1 MTLNGWLQIALMLAL
16 VVATARPLG
25 LYMAAVFEGKQTFLD
40 PVLRPVERGFY
51 GLAGVDEKREQSALS
66 YAAALLMFNLA
77 GFILLYAILR
87 LQHLL
92 PWNPQGFGP
101 MSEHLAFNTAA
112 SFVSNTNWQ
121 SYGGETTLSYFSQM
135 VGLTT
140 QNFVSAATGIAIVV
154 PLARAFARSKVTTVG
169 NFWVDLTRTTLYVL
183 LPLSIVTALVFVV
196 LGMPQNLSAYID
208 ATTLEGGKQTLAQ
221 GPVASQIAIKQLG
234 TNGGG
239 FFNVNSAHPYENPNI
254 WTNTISV
261 WAILCLS
268 LGLAVTFGRM
278 IGKEREGWALLGV
291 MMLFMVVGCSVAYWA
306 EAAGN
311 PLMQAMG
318 VTGGNM
324 EGKEVRF
331 GVAQSATWATFT
343 TGASNGSVNSMHN
356 SYMPLG
362 GLVPLALIQIG
373 EIVPGGVG
381 SGLYG
386 IVVFAILAMFVA
398 GLMVGRTP
406 EYLGKKLEAKDVK
419 MAMLAVLIMPIFIL
433 GILCDLGGAAG
444 RTRGPRQPRRTRL
457 YRDPLC
463 LLVSGWQQRLGLR
476 RPHGQCALVRHDDGH
491 HHAGMPLR
499 HHRAGHGDHRLARR
513 EAEACGLRR
522 HLPDQWSAVR
532 RSPYRRARD
541 LERSRILPRPRS
553 RTDRRAL
560 PDACRQNVLSN
571 SLLGKPQPW
580 FANAINPQRST
591 RRFFRGPRRMP
602 SASSIRAR
610 SSRTPSCSSRR
621 LCRRSSRSFF
631 SGIW

>member
-1 MTLNGWLQIALMLAL
+1 MTLNGWLQIALMLGL

-25 LYMAAVFEGKQTFLD
+25 LYMAAVFEGKPTFLD
-40 PVLRPVERGFY
+40 PALRPVERGFY
-51 GLAGVDEKREQSALS
+51 SLAGVDEKREQSWLA
-66 YAAALLMFNLA
+66 YVAALLMFNLA

-101 MSEHLAFNTAA
+101 MSEHLAFNTAV

-154 PLARAFARSKVTTVG
+154 PLARAFSRSKATTVG

-183 LPLSIVTALVFVV
+183 LPLSVVTALVFVV
-196 LGMPQNLSAYID
+196 LGMPQNLSAYVD

-239 FFNVNSAHPYENPNI
+239 FFNVNSSHPYENPNI

-278 IGKEREGWALLGV
+278 IGREREGWALLAV

-311 PLMQAMG
+311 PLMHAMG

-373 EIVPGGVG
+373 EVVPGGVG

-433 GILCDLGGAAG
+433 GFTAVSAVLPVALAGLANLGARGYTEILYAFSSAAG
-444 RTRGPRQPRRTRL
+444 NNGSAFAGLTANAPWYDTTMGIAMLACRFGIIVPVMAIIGSLAAKPRLATSAGTFPTDGPL
-457 YRDPLC
+457 FVG
-463 LLVSGWQQRLGLR
+463 LLVGVIVILSGLEFFPALALGPIVEHFQML
-476 RPHGQCALVRHDDGH
+476 
-491 HHAGMPLR
+491 AGK
-499 HHRAGHGDHRLARR
+499 
-513 EAEACGLRR
+513 
-522 HLPDQWSAVR
+522 
-532 RSPYRRARD
+532 
-541 LERSRILPRPRS
+541 
-553 RTDRRAL
+553 T
-560 PDACRQNVLSN
+560 
-571 SLLGKPQPW
+571 
-580 FANAINPQRST
+580 F
-591 RRFFRGPRRMP
+591 
-602 SASSIRAR
+602 
-610 SSRTPSCSSRR
+610 
-621 LCRRSSRSFF
+621 
-631 SGIW
+631 